1 MFARGIYVIIYIYV
15 LYYAIYIHIYI
26 CIYIIEN
33 LYNDSMTQSLEWH
46 DVDEHEHIRKV
57 EGLSGKYLAR
67 SVVLHTSVGRRIEF
81 GNCKHAGYI
90 YIYKY
95 NVFSFSLITMETPTI
110 LTTLIPRPMK
120 FILAKHTYT
129 CIRVYIYI
137 CIYIYMCVCVY
148 IYICVCI
155 VRMISYWDLSTS
167 VGSIL
172 SCWQ

>member
-90 YIYKY
+90 YIYINIMY
-95 NVFSFSLITMETPTI
+95 SLS
-110 LTTLIPRPMK
+110 LLLLWRPQQ
-120 FILAKHTYT
+120 F
-129 CIRVYIYI
+129 
-137 CIYIYMCVCVY
+137 
-148 IYICVCI
+148 
-155 VRMISYWDLSTS
+155 
-167 VGSIL
+167 
-172 SCWQ
+172 

>member
-1 MFARGIYVIIYIYV
+1 MYYIMLYIYT
-15 LYYAIYIHIYI
+15 YIYI

-90 YIYKY
+90 YIYIYIYKY

-137 CIYIYMCVCVY
+137 YMYIYIYICIHMCIYIY
-148 IYICVCI
+148 IYI
-155 VRMISYWDLSTS
+155 
-167 VGSIL
+167 
-172 SCWQ
+172 